1 MFVSFRALAI
11 NASILSALNIVLV
24 STTLNAA
31 EAYFQVRCG
40 HEEKP
45 AVACSS
51 DLHLCSKNSPV
62 GCKDRGS
69 IICDDDN
76 NGGSLLDFEGEFT
89 RAVSGNK
96 VILSGESASEGEPV
110 PILTLGPAKTAP
122 KPGKPVLADSWL
134 KFSSL
139 NLTGECSVQLM
150 N

>member
-1 MFVSFRALAI
+1 MSFRSLAV
-11 NASILSALNIVLV
+11 NGSILSALNIVLA

-31 EAYFQVRCG
+31 ETYFQVRCG
-40 HEEKP
+40 HEEKL

-51 DLHLCSKNSPV
+51 DLHLCSKSSPV
-62 GCKDRGS
+62 TCKDRGS

-76 NGGSLLDFEGEFT
+76 DGRPLLDFEGEFT
-89 RAVSGNK
+89 RSVNGNK
-96 VILSGESASEGEPV
+96 VILSGASVSEDRPA